1 MNQKTKVFITALL
14 RQHARIKLAT
24 IARKTGIPVSTLF
37 DYVHDPICLG
47 ITRYC
52 ALLDFPALGFATRAT
67 LLIKAGKDKRDA
79 LREHLLKATPVNSL
93 SRVNNGYDF
102 MAECIFRDLRELE
115 EFCEHLERSY
125 GVKSKEAHFIIEEL
139 KRETFLADPAV
150 LEAPKGAS

>member
-14 RQHARIKLAT
+14 RQNARIKLAV
-24 IARKTGIPVSTLF
+24 IARKTGMPVSTLF
-37 DYVHDPICLG
+37 DYVHDPVCLG

-67 LLIKAGKDKRDA
+67 LFLKAGKDKRDA
-79 LREHLLKATPVNSL
+79 LREHLRKSGSVNSL

-102 MAECIFRDLRELE
+102 MADCIFKDLRELE

-125 GVKSKEAHFIIEEL
+125 GAKKEVHFVIEEL
-139 KRETFLADPAV
+139 KRETFFADTVV
-150 LEAPKGAS
+150 LESSGGAA